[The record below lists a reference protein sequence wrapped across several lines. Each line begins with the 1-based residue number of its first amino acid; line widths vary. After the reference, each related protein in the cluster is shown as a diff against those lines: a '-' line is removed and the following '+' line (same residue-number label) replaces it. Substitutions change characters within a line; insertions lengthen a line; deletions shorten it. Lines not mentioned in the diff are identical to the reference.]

1 MTDSTP
7 RMPAGRWP
15 PLPRGFVIQVGSGA
29 PDDIERTDHDVRNL
43 LERLGV
49 TRFLAVS
56 DPRSRDQASNLA
68 GPYVLSQASF
78 DALTPDFNTMDVAR
92 QATRHGALLH
102 GSSTDI
108 ACLQA
113 EIAVSLLA
121 SPIQLSFP
129 SLGEFLS
136 AIDVRCDIVDAARHT
151 SMEFHTGVVD
161 RPEQFWNYSEDT
173 GFTLKPGC
181 ALIEALEITTQP
193 RRSGRL
199 YGFSCYRATEYVI
212 LLGIAR
218 EAQRVNPELL
228 TDLERQWN
236 VKAIA
241 SGRFHESFLQEIG
254 TNENPLPMGWY
265 IPGDRVWFRNPD
277 EFSSDVSG
285 YEGSW
290 VIYLGQGLFANF
302 WKPDQPFDLI
312 GKCLE
317 VFFWRAGARRDPDGN
332 MHMDESIVE
341 ARVAETRRDPE
352 QTRIIVE
359 RMLRLRD
366 SQGIYAEGGCMD
378 NTREWP
384 RWLRP
389 GTCDVRFPEA
399 R

>member
-113 EIAVSLLA
+113 EIALSLLA

-136 AIDVRCDIVDAARHT
+136 AIDVRYDIVDAARHT
-151 SMEFHTGVVD
+151 SMEFHTAKT
-161 RPEQFWNYSEDT
+161 P
-173 GFTLKPGC
+173 
-181 ALIEALEITTQP
+181 AL
-193 RRSGRL
+193 RS
-199 YGFSCYRATEYVI
+199 
-212 LLGIAR
+212 
-218 EAQRVNPELL
+218 
-228 TDLERQWN
+228 
-236 VKAIA
+236 
-241 SGRFHESFLQEIG
+241 
-254 TNENPLPMGWY
+254 
-265 IPGDRVWFRNPD
+265 NPD
-277 EFSSDVSG
+277 
-285 YEGSW
+285 
-290 VIYLGQGLFANF
+290 A
-302 WKPDQPFDLI
+302 P
-312 GKCLE
+312 
-317 VFFWRAGARRDPDGN
+317 
-332 MHMDESIVE
+332 
-341 ARVAETRRDPE
+341 
-352 QTRIIVE
+352 
-359 RMLRLRD
+359 
-366 SQGIYAEGGCMD
+366 
-378 NTREWP
+378 
-384 RWLRP
+384 
-389 GTCDVRFPEA
+389 
-399 R
+399 